1 MVTGMF
7 PLAILFDLDCVSFL
21 TVIVDVDDDDVA
33 AADEIAA
40 FVGVTSEALL
50 LLLLLLLLFVEVGA
64 GLVAGVL
71 ASTTE
76 EAVDA
81 VFK

>member
-50 LLLLLLLLFVEVGA
+50 LLLLLLLFVEVGA